1 MFPGETALNLEQKF
15 PTELP
20 VFLCCKVSK
29 GLVRGSQRMEE
40 LMYPAYLTPAGKD

>member
-15 PTELP
+15 PTKSP
-20 VFLCCKVSK
+20 AFLCCEVSK

-40 LMYPAYLTPAGKD
+40 LMYPA